1 MLSKLYMSRVLA
13 SFFRLRGPSL
23 ALLGIPKPKK
33 GCVKAA
39 NMLAYEKLKRYL
51 CA

>member
-1 MLSKLYMSRVLA
+1 MFRLIA
-13 SFFRLRGPSL
+13 SFFRLRGSSL

-39 NMLAYEKLKRYL
+39 HILANLKLKRYL

>member
-1 MLSKLYMSRVLA
+1 MFRLIA

-33 GCVKAA
+33 GCIKVGE
-39 NMLAYEKLKRYL
+39 MLALYKLKNYL
-51 CA
+51 CI